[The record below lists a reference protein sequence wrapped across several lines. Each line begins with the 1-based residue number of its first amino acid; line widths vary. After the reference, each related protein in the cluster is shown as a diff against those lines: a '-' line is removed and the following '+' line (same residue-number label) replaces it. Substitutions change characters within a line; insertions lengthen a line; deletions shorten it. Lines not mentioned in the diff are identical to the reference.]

1 MKKQIRKKVKFSIE
15 EEERQIIGNSEE
27 ILFFLIQ
34 IEKRKRAREQRGFN
48 LYYEKELLWEGWY
61 WNVSHNQTGT
71 YQIEIPVLFKLLLN
85 QI

>member
-48 LYYEKELLWEGWY
+48 LYYEKELLWEG
-61 WNVSHNQTGT
+61 
-71 YQIEIPVLFKLLLN
+71 
-85 QI
+85 